1 MKRCAL
7 VLALVCLWALLT
19 LPAFTHAEISKL
31 IFINE
36 PVSVATSELSDKLW
50 VQLQDSSG
58 IHVDGAG
65 QTLDVFFTSSSPT
78 GEFFLFSSGNS
89 LFSDG
94 VYKSSIARNG
104 YNKEFLYKDTNIGQH
119 TITVNAQSRPE
130 TSVQVNVSAQQL
142 ITVGSGS
149 DG

>member
-36 PVSVATSELSDKLW
+36 PVSVAPSELSDKLW

-89 LFSDG
+89 LLSNG
-94 VYKSSIARNG
+94 VYKSSITKTG
-104 YNKEFLYKDTNIGQH
+104 YNKEFQYKDTKAGQH
-119 TITVNAQSRPE
+119 TITVNAQSRPDD
-130 TSVQVNVSAQQL
+130 SIQVDVSAMQR
-142 ITVGSGS
+142 IVVG
-149 DG
+149 